1 MFAQNA
7 EGTWPLAVYC
17 SANALIHTH
26 THTHTLS
33 FASG

>member
-7 EGTWPLAVYC
+7 EGAWPLAVYC

-26 THTHTLS
+26 THTLS